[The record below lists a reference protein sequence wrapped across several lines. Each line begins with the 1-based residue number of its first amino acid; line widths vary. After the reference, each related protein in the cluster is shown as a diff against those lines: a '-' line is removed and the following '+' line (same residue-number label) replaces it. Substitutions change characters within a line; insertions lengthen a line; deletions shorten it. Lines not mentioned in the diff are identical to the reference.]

1 MKSLLGE
8 VDVASVN
15 NFKDPNTFE
24 NKRESTVLDPV
35 ERNNYEN
42 LCRNTHIAVEKFN
55 FF

>member
-24 NKRESTVLDPV
+24 NKRELIV
-35 ERNNYEN
+35 EDFLNYV
-42 LCRNTHIAVEKFN
+42 CIIC
-55 FF
+55 